1 MKSPVTRGHGNHRG
15 LAARFGLALCGGT
28 AVILVAVGYASLHLQ
43 RSHLTRLVENRA
55 TEVAEVIRRSTR
67 DAMMRDDPGEVRR
80 IIQTIGDQESF
91 ERIRV
96 FDSRGKI
103 TISTAEEEVGA
114 LVDIDAEQCVSC
126 HRAGRPL
133 ARVEQDNRTRVFRAA
148 SGGRVLGVIAPLHNE
163 PGCAEADCHAHP
175 PNTSVLGVLDVQL
188 PLGTV
193 DADLAASERQLLLGL
208 VVAVLA
214 VLGLAWLLTWRTVL
228 RPVARL
234 TRATG
239 QIAAGDFSQRLVAGH
254 EGEISELTDAWN
266 MMSERLGRA
275 RCELEELNAT
285 LEKRVDEK
293 SAQLEQ
299 AHRRMFRVEK
309 MASLGKLAA
318 VVAHELNNPL
328 AGIATYARLLR
339 RRSEEAASATGAGSA
354 VSPDEADLRRILA
367 LIEDESRRC
376 GNIVRNLLLFSR
388 KPAVHFGD
396 ENLFPLLERCMML
409 LRHRAELSDVAL
421 VLDVPADL
429 PLVECDASQVEQVVL
444 ALAINGLEATPPGGY
459 VSISARGEGET
470 VSIQIRDSGRGIQ
483 PEHLGE
489 IFEPFFTT
497 KEGESGVGLGL
508 SVVYGIVERHQ
519 GTVAVDSS
527 PGSGTV
533 FTVRLPLRQ
542 PRAAAPEVA
551 QKEVQVS

>member
-1 MKSPVTRGHGNHRG
+1 VIGDRNHHRG
-15 LAARFGLALCGGT
+15 LAARLGLALCAGT
-28 AVILVAVGYASLHLQ
+28 AVILVAVGYASLRLQ
-43 RSHLTRLVENRA
+43 RSHLTRLVEDRA

-80 IIQTIGDQESF
+80 IIKAIADHESF

-96 FDSRGKI
+96 FDSRGEI
-103 TISTAEEEVGA
+103 TISTAEEEVGT
-114 LVDIDAEQCVSC
+114 LVDIDAEQCVLC
-126 HRAGRPL
+126 HREGRPL
-133 ARVEQDNRTRVFRAA
+133 VRAEEEGRTRVFRAA

-175 PNTSVLGVLDVQL
+175 PSTSVLGVLDVQL

-193 DADLAASERQLLLGL
+193 DADLAASEQQLLLGMA
-208 VVAVLA
+208 VAVLA
-214 VLGLAWLLTWRTVL
+214 VLGLAWLLTWRMVL

-234 TRATG
+234 TRATAR
-239 QIAAGDFSQRLVAGH
+239 IATGDFSQRLPPGH
-254 EGEISELTDAWN
+254 GGEISALTEAWN
-266 MMSERLGRA
+266 AMTERLGHA
-275 RCELEELNAT
+275 RGELEELNAT
-285 LEKRVDEK
+285 LEKRVDDK
-293 SAQLEQ
+293 TAQLEV
-299 AHRRMFRVEK
+299 AHKRMLLVEK

-339 RRSEEAASATGAGSA
+339 RRSEESTAAAATA
-354 VSPDEADLRRILA
+354 EAEENHRRILA

-388 KPAVHFGD
+388 TPAARVA
-396 ENLFPLLERCMML
+396 EESLPPLIDRCVML
-409 LRHRAELSDVAL
+409 LRHRAELSEVSL
-421 VLDVPADL
+421 QLDAPADL
-429 PLVECDASQVEQVVL
+429 PRVECDASQIEQVVL

-459 VSISARGEGET
+459 VAIALRAEEDA
-470 VSIQIRDSGRGIQ
+470 VSIQVRDSGRGIP

-497 KEGESGVGLGL
+497 KEGANGVGLGL
-508 SVVYGIVERHQ
+508 SVVYGIVQRHH
-519 GTVAVDSS
+519 GTVTVDSS
-527 PGSGTV
+527 PGAGTV

-542 PRAAAPEVA
+542 PPAAAPEVPR
-551 QKEVQVS
+551 KEVQVS

>member
-1 MKSPVTRGHGNHRG
+1 VIGRHGHRRG
-15 LAARFGLALCGGT
+15 LAARFGLALCAGT
-28 AVILVAVGYASLHLQ
+28 AVILVAVGYASLRLQ
-43 RSHLTRLVENRA
+43 RSHLTRLVESRA

-80 IIQTIGDQESF
+80 IIQTIADHESF

-96 FDSRGKI
+96 FDARGRI

-114 LVDIDAEQCVSC
+114 LVDVDAEQCVSC

-133 ARVEQDNRTRVFRAA
+133 ERVERDDRTRVFRAA
-148 SGGRVLGVIAPLHNE
+148 SGGRVLGVIAPVHNE
-163 PGCAEADCHAHP
+163 PGCAQADCHAHP
-175 PNTSVLGVLDVQL
+175 ESKSVLGVLDVQL
-188 PLGTV
+188 PLETV
-193 DADLAASERQLLLGL
+193 DADLAASERQLMLGMAAA
-208 VVAVLA
+208 VVAM
-214 VLGLAWLLTWRTVL
+214 LGLAWLLTWRMVL

-239 QIAAGDFSQRLVAGH
+239 RIAAGDFSQRLEAGH
-254 EGEISELTDAWN
+254 VGEISALTEAWN
-266 MMSERLGRA
+266 GMSERLGHARA
-275 RCELEELNAT
+275 ELEQLNAT

-293 SAQLEQ
+293 TVQLEQ
-299 AHRRMFRVEK
+299 AHRRMLLVEK

-318 VVAHELNNPL
+318 TVAHELNNPL

-339 RRSEEAASATGAGSA
+339 RRSEESAPAAGAAPGA
-354 VSPDEADLRRILA
+354 AEEDLRRILT

-388 KPAVHFGD
+388 TPAVHFA
-396 ENLFPLLERCMML
+396 ETSLLPLLERCMML
-409 LRHRAELSDVAL
+409 LHHRAELSDVSL
-421 VLDVPADL
+421 QLDAAPGL
-429 PLVECDASQVEQVVL
+429 PPVECDASQIEQLVL
-444 ALAINGLEATPPGGY
+444 ALAINGLEATPPGGS
-459 VSISARGEGET
+459 VVIAARAGEGES
-470 VSIQIRDSGRGIQ
+470 VSLQVRDSGRGIP
-483 PEHLGE
+483 PEHLGK

-533 FTVRLPLRQ
+533 FTVCLPLRQ
-542 PRAAAPEVA
+542 PPAPAPEVP

>member
-1 MKSPVTRGHGNHRG
+1 MIRGHGHHRG
-15 LAARFGLALCGGT
+15 LAARFGLALCAGT
-28 AVILVAVGYASLHLQ
+28 ALILVAVGYASLHLQ
-43 RSHLTRLVENRA
+43 RSHLTRLVESRA

-80 IIQTIGDQESF
+80 IIQTIADQESF

-126 HRAGRPL
+126 HQTGRPL
-133 ARVEQDNRTRVFRAA
+133 ARVEQENRTRVFRPV

-193 DADLAASERQLLLGL
+193 DADLAASERQLVLGL

-239 QIAAGDFSQRLVAGH
+239 RIAAGDFSQRLVAGH

-266 MMSERLGRA
+266 VMSERLGRA
-275 RCELEELNAT
+275 RYELEELNAT
-285 LEKRVDEK
+285 LEKRVDDK
-293 SAQLEQ
+293 TTQLEQ
-299 AHRRMFRVEK
+299 ARRRMFRVEK

-339 RRSEEAASATGAGSA
+339 RRSEEAASATSAGSA
-354 VSPDEADLRRILA
+354 VSPEEADLRRILA

-376 GNIVRNLLLFSR
+376 GGIVRNLLLFSR
-388 KPAVHFGD
+388 APEARFA
-396 ENLFPLLERCMML
+396 EESLFPLLERCMML
-409 LRHRAELSDVAL
+409 LRHRAELSDVSL
-421 VLDVPADL
+421 VLDVPVDL
-429 PLVECDASQVEQVVL
+429 PMVECDASQVEQVVL

-459 VSISARGEGET
+459 VAIAARGEGET
-470 VSIQIRDSGRGIQ
+470 SISIQIRDSGRGIP
-483 PEHLGE
+483 PEHLSA

>member
-1 MKSPVTRGHGNHRG
+1 MIGGHHHRG
-15 LAARFGLALCGGT
+15 LAARLGVALCAGT
-28 AVILVAVGYASLHLQ
+28 AIILVAVGYASLHLQ

-80 IIQTIGDQESF
+80 IIQTIADHESF

-96 FDSRGKI
+96 FDPRGKI
-103 TISTAEEEVGA
+103 TISTTEAEVGA

-126 HRAGRPL
+126 HRTGRPL
-133 ARVEQDNRTRVFRAA
+133 ARVEKNNRTRVFRTA
-148 SGGRVLGVIAPLHNE
+148 SGGRVLGVIAPVHNE

-188 PLGTV
+188 PLETV
-193 DADLAASERQLLLGL
+193 DADLAASGRQLLLGL
-208 VVAVLA
+208 AVAVLA

-234 TRATG
+234 TRATAR
-239 QIAAGDFSQRLVAGH
+239 IATGDFSQRLEAGH
-254 EGEISELTDAWN
+254 EGEISALTDAWN
-266 MMSERLGRA
+266 AMSERLGGA
-275 RCELEELNAT
+275 RGELEELNAS
-285 LEKRVDEK
+285 LERRVDEK
-293 SAQLEQ
+293 TAQLEQ
-299 AHRRMFRVEK
+299 AHRRMLRVEK

-328 AGIATYARLLR
+328 SGIATYARLLR
-339 RRSEEAASATGAGSA
+339 RRSEESTSPTGA
-354 VSPDEADLRRILA
+354 SPTAGTDEADLRRILA
-367 LIEDESRRC
+367 MIEDESRRC
-376 GNIVRNLLLFSR
+376 GSIVRNLLLFSR
-388 KPAVHFGD
+388 ASEVRFAE
-396 ENLFPLLERCMML
+396 ENIFPLLERCTML
-409 LRHRAELSDVAL
+409 LRHRADLSDTSL
-421 VLDVPADL
+421 VLDAPADL
-429 PLVECDASQVEQVVL
+429 PLVECDASQIEQVVL
-444 ALAINGLEATPPGGY
+444 ALAINGLEATPPGGH
-459 VSISARGEGET
+459 VAISAKGEGDSIS
-470 VSIQIRDSGRGIQ
+470 IQVRDSGRGIP

-508 SVVYGIVERHQ
+508 SVVHGIVERHQ
-519 GTVAVDSS
+519 GTVTAESS
-527 PGSGTV
+527 PESGTV